1 MGIEIQKEWVCTHDD
16 RTRPSHLELDG
27 ERRDLDEEFSNGLQY
42 PGDPDGDP
50 SEVYNCRCTLVAY
63 LPELDEDT
71 EGTSAEGYDE
81 WVTKESASQEAS
93 GQETKLTETQ
103 STVQKTSARDYTVEK
118 TAIAKCDHDSF
129 NQKAE
134 KFGAYTKEIKKNG
147 KVVEKVTVYPMKD
160 QYYPTHKYAFGL
172 QPTEEQ
178 IIRTVGRYD
187 WTGGSCMSQALAY
200 IGQKFGVAVEDLRG
214 GYSMKL
220 FQDGWTLD
228 GFIDLT
234 GQGVKYFSFTP
245 LEDFWDEIKNALAG
259 KMHDNEEW
267 IVSAGPHT
275 AIVKRTGKTYKYLE
289 LQEDSHATKGV
300 HSNGWHSL
308 TQNSLQSRFG
318 VNKTNRYGQ
327 YLSMMP
333 IEALRNYEEFYSRL
347 GWLNTADYIKYYGKV
362 MGEAE

>member
-1 MGIEIQKEWVCTHDD
+1 MGLPHDD

-50 SEVYNCRCTLVAY
+50 SEVYNCRCTMVAY
-63 LPELDEDT
+63 LPSIDEDT
-71 EGTSAEGYDE
+71 KETSEEGYEE
-81 WVTKESASQEAS
+81 WITKESASQKVS

-103 STVQKTSARDYTVEK
+103 STAQRASARDYTVEK

-134 KFGAYTKEIKKNG
+134 KFGAYTKKMKNG
-147 KVVEKVTVYPMKD
+147 KEVTVYPMKD
-160 QYYPTHKYAFGL
+160 QYYPVHKYVSGL
-172 QPTEEQ
+172 QPTEAQ
-178 IIRTVGRYD
+178 IIKTIGRYD
-187 WTGGSCMSQALAY
+187 WTDGSCMSQALAY
-200 IGQKFGVAVEDLRG
+200 IGQKFGVAVEDMRG

-245 LEDFWDEIKNALAG
+245 LEDFWDKITKTLVG
-259 KMHDNEEW
+259 KTHDNEEW
-267 IVSAGPHT
+267 IVTAGPHT

-300 HSNGWHSL
+300 HSNGWHPL
-308 TQNSLQSRFG
+308 TKNSLQSRFN
-318 VNKTNRYGQ
+318 VNKTNIHGQ

-333 IEALRNYEEFYSRL
+333 IEALRDCEEYYSRL
-347 GWLNTADYIKYYGKV
+347 GWLGTADYTKYYGKV